1 MSAIKKSDLV
11 TGDPLKDLRN
21 SIKKTKSDLE
31 KYNNELRESA
41 KLLKNDINNTN
52 TKSAA
57 GIKKLN
63 VLNQKASKLVKHKTN
78 NTKKLTI
85 LEQEQLKLEKGI
97 AKAKAQK
104 TLATTKENKQL
115 QKLRNEK
122 NKLNKA
128 TRDEVKQLD
137 RNKNAYTK
145 LSDASRRY
153 KNDSKRLGAE
163 LLSLESAGKKNTSQF
178 KKLEKEYG
186 DVTAKAR
193 KTDTQLKRLDK
204 TVGDNQRSVGN
215 YANATRK
222 LSSAL
227 GTLGIAVGVGAAFRN
242 VGGIIVK
249 FNQAQADLLAISGKS
264 EEQLSGLTKQA
275 KELGET
281 TQFSATEIT
290 GLQIELAKLGF
301 TTQQITE
308 STGGIADFAAATGVE
323 IPRAAALAGSALRA
337 FGLEATDIDRVTSTL
352 GVATTK
358 TALDFAKLEAGLSTV
373 APVAASFG
381 FSIEDTTALLGQLA
395 NAGFDASSSA
405 TATRNI
411 LLNLADANGGLAKE
425 LGRPIKSADDLAG
438 ALAELQAKGIDLG
451 KALELTDKRSVA
463 AFSTFM
469 NGADSLVT
477 LRDSITGANEE
488 LKAMAKKR
496 LNSVSGA
503 AKLFASAWEG
513 VVLGMDDA
521 LSASD
526 GLQTAIKFLATNL
539 STILG
544 IIGKVIASFLIYK
557 GVLIAINIQ
566 QALAGR
572 SVKDLVKGFFNL
584 KKSADG
590 AAKSSGKMG
599 KTLKAIGWA
608 ALIGLAIEL
617 ALAFY
622 DIASGAARAR
632 FEAEL
637 LEKAQARLGGI
648 TTKNIDAINKS
659 LDDRL
664 KIIQQQRELNNIT
677 AKEAKEQSEA
687 AIMQARKQFINE
699 KIFNEK
705 KINDTQRAITALDKA
720 IDKAAE
726 GSLLS
731 REFIEDQS
739 DYFRKFGLNME
750 DFFGGDENFIEGLQG
765 MKANLE
771 VLKGTTKL
779 YDNEI
784 DRLSDDQ
791 AELNH
796 QFKVGKKSL
805 KSNTDATND
814 NAEAKKRLRV
824 TTEELNDEL
833 NKEREDLDKIAADEE
848 IAQENDAIAEG
859 LTKRLTLIN
868 DAERAQTIS
877 EEDAADQRLIAQ
889 IDALNDKRDILL
901 FYGRNTID
909 IDKEISA
916 ARLQLSKEFAV
927 EEKETIEDNQK
938 ELLDTVNSVQKNITN
953 VILEETDK
961 RIQALKDEVSAQKEL
976 RSSLQAQANAGNID
990 AKDSIK
996 ETIELERQK
1005 EAEIARLEKRKQQV
1019 QLISQGLE
1027 TYTSLVSG
1035 GESPANAFAQTVIT
1049 SQALISF
1056 LSGLQG
1062 FRDGTENAP
1071 EGYAI
1076 TQEDGPEAIF
1086 SKDGKL
1092 KSKGS
1097 DKGSQLTYLNKGD
1110 KVKTATDSA
1119 SMFKSFDNMNNLSK
1133 VPKQDN
1139 AGNSYDLMQLGSK
1152 LDRVEQAIKSQP
1164 HSTTDW
1170 ENITKNLGAIRTVTN
1185 KGGDTFTSKHY
1196 VKK

>member
-1 MSAIKKSDLV
+1 
-11 TGDPLKDLRN
+11 
-21 SIKKTKSDLE
+21 
-31 KYNNELRESA
+31 
-41 KLLKNDINNTN
+41 
-52 TKSAA
+52 
-57 GIKKLN
+57 
-63 VLNQKASKLVKHKTN
+63 
-78 NTKKLTI
+78 
-85 LEQEQLKLEKGI
+85 
-97 AKAKAQK
+97 
-104 TLATTKENKQL
+104 
-115 QKLRNEK
+115 
-122 NKLNKA
+122 
-128 TRDEVKQLD
+128 
-137 RNKNAYTK
+137 
-145 LSDASRRY
+145 
-153 KNDSKRLGAE
+153 
-163 LLSLESAGKKNTSQF
+163 
-178 KKLEKEYG
+178 
-186 DVTAKAR
+186 
-193 KTDTQLKRLDK
+193 
-204 TVGDNQRSVGN
+204 
-215 YANATRK
+215 
-222 LSSAL
+222 
-227 GTLGIAVGVGAAFRN
+227 
-242 VGGIIVK
+242 
-249 FNQAQADLLAISGKS
+249 
-264 EEQLSGLTKQA
+264 
-275 KELGET
+275 
-281 TQFSATEIT
+281 
-290 GLQIELAKLGF
+290 
-301 TTQQITE
+301 
-308 STGGIADFAAATGVE
+308 
-323 IPRAAALAGSALRA
+323 
-337 FGLEATDIDRVTSTL
+337 
-352 GVATTK
+352 
-358 TALDFAKLEAGLSTV
+358 
-373 APVAASFG
+373 
-381 FSIEDTTALLGQLA
+381 
-395 NAGFDASSSA
+395 
-405 TATRNI
+405 
-411 LLNLADANGGLAKE
+411 
-425 LGRPIKSADDLAG
+425 
-438 ALAELQAKGIDLG
+438 
-451 KALELTDKRSVA
+451 
-463 AFSTFM
+463 
-469 NGADSLVT
+469 
-477 LRDSITGANEE
+477 
-488 LKAMAKKR
+488 
-496 LNSVSGA
+496 
-503 AKLFASAWEG
+503 
-513 VVLGMDDA
+513 
-521 LSASD
+521 
-526 GLQTAIKFLATNL
+526 
-539 STILG
+539 
-544 IIGKVIASFLIYK
+544 
-557 GVLIAINIQ
+557 
-566 QALAGR
+566 
-572 SVKDLVKGFFNL
+572 
-584 KKSADG
+584 
-590 AAKSSGKMG
+590 
-599 KTLKAIGWA
+599 
-608 ALIGLAIEL
+608 
-617 ALAFY
+617 
-622 DIASGAARAR
+622 
-632 FEAEL
+632 
-637 LEKAQARLGGI
+637 
-648 TTKNIDAINKS
+648 
-659 LDDRL
+659 
-664 KIIQQQRELNNIT
+664 LNNIT

-796 QFKVGKKSL
+796 QFKVWEKSL

-824 TTEELNDEL
+824 TTKELNDEL
-833 NKEREDLDKIAADEE
+833 NKDREDLDKIAADEE

-916 ARLQLSKEFAV
+916 ARLQLSKDSAV
-927 EEKETIEDNQK
+927 EEKQIVEDNQK

-953 VILEETDK
+953 VIMEETDK

-976 RSSLQAQANAGNID
+976 RSSLQAQADAGNID

-1005 EAEIARLEKRKQQV
+1005 EAEIARLEKRKQQI

-1062 FRDGTENAP
+1062 FAVGTENAP
-1071 EGYAI
+1071 EGLAK
-1076 TQEDGPEAIF
+1076 TQEKGAEIITDKHGNI
-1086 SKDGKL
+1086 
-1092 KSKGS
+1092 KSLGS
-1097 DKGSQLTYLNKGD
+1097 DKGTELTYLNKGD
-1110 KVKTATDSA
+1110 KVKTAQESA